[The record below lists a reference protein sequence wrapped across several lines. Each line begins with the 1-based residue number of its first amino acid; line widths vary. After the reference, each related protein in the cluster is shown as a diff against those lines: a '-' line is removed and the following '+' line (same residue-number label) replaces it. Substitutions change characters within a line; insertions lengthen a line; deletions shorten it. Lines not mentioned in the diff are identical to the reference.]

1 MSEALKAVVW
11 RLLEEIWHQGNL
23 QVIDEIIAP
32 NYVRHTSHFREGGRD
47 VHGPEGVRQSVAAL
61 RAAFPDVHFTVED
74 MLVAEDKVIV
84 RWTCRG
90 THRGTFL
97 GLAPTE
103 KAVTFTG
110 INIYRI
116 ANGQIVER
124 WANED
129 GISLY
134 QQLGILTPRA

>member
-11 RLLEEIWHQGNL
+11 RFLEEIWHQGNL

-32 NYVRHTSHFREGGRD
+32 NYVRHTSHYREGGRA
-47 VHGPEGVRQSVAAL
+47 VHGPKGARQSIAAF
-61 RAAFPDVHFTVED
+61 RAAFPDVHFAVED

-90 THRGTFL
+90 THRGAFL
-97 GLAPTE
+97 GLPPTG
-103 KAVTFTG
+103 KVVTFTG

-124 WANED
+124 WAEED
-129 GISLY
+129 AISLY
-134 QQLGILTPRA
+134 QQLGLLSPRA

>member
-1 MSEALKAVVW
+1 M
-11 RLLEEIWHQGNL
+11 
-23 QVIDEIIAP
+23 
-32 NYVRHTSHFREGGRD
+32 
-47 VHGPEGVRQSVAAL
+47 
-61 RAAFPDVHFTVED
+61 VED

-84 RWTCRG
+84 WWTCRG
-90 THRGTFL
+90 THRGSFL

-103 KAVTFTG
+103 KVVTFTG

-116 ANGQIVER
+116 ANGQIAER